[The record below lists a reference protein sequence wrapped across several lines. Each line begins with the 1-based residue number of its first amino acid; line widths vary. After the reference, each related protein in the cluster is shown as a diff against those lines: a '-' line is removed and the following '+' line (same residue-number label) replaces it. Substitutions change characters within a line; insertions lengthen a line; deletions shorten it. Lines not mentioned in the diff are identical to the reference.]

1 MSSSH
6 SDLSQEEYEEL
17 ADFRY
22 QIRRFLNFSE
32 DAAQSTGIAATQHQA
47 LLALKAMPKEGR
59 CTIGWIAERM
69 FLQHQSAVGLVDRLE
84 RRDLVVRMP
93 SQDDGRQVVV
103 ALTPHGNAILQRLSL
118 AHREELEKTGPAL
131 ARALQAI
138 IRRSRSNPDR

>member
-1 MSSSH
+1 MNSSH

-17 ADFRY
+17 ADFRH

-32 DAAQSTGIAATQHQA
+32 DAAHSMGIAAKQHQA
-47 LLALKAMPKEGR
+47 LLAIKAMPTEGR

-84 RRDLVVRMP
+84 HSDLVVRMP
-93 SQDDGRQVVV
+93 SPGDGRQVVV

-118 AHREELEKTGPAL
+118 AHHEELEKTGPAL

-138 IRRSRSNPDR
+138 IRRSRSNRDR